1 MLNTKYN
8 NCKNLNNLVSE
19 GVLTY
24 NKYNSREVYTGNGL
38 YTHLQITSAKNCGK
52 KVWKVWY
59 RNTFIVWGVSKA
71 KAFKATLALIQNF
84 DNLATWDYSY
94 LQK

>member
-38 YTHLQITSAKNCGK
+38 YANLQITSAKNCGK

-59 RNTFIVWGVSKA
+59 RNNFIVWGVSKA
-71 KAFKATLALIQNF
+71 QAFKATLALIQNF

>member
-38 YTHLQITSAKNCGK
+38 YTHLQIIGTKNCGK

-59 RNTFIVWGVSKA
+59 RNSFIVWGVSKA

-84 DNLATWDYSY
+84 DILATWDYSY